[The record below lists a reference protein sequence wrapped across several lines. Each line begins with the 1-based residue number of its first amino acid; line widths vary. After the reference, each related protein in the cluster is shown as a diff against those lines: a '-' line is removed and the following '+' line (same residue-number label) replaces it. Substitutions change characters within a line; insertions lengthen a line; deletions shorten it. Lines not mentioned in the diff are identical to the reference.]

1 MLTDIYARS
10 MLTATR
16 HDCVRVRD
24 LPSTT
29 GRLRDLPPP
38 AHYQSSE
45 AGVFAKLVLLIK
57 RRAAVFGLQRRPVRC
72 IDPQNL

>member
-24 LPSTT
+24 LPPAT
-29 GRLRDLPPP
+29 GRLRDIPPTVQ
-38 AHYQSSE
+38 HQDSSP
-45 AGVFAKLVLLIK
+45 GVFAKLAFLIK
-57 RRAAVFGLQRRPVRC
+57 KRAAAFGATRRPVRC